1 MAATVRVNEQTH
13 RTLQELS
20 RGRGQSM
27 TEVLAEA
34 VQRLRDE
41 DLLRRTNAAYAAL
54 REDPEA
60 WAELERERAEWDAT
74 LADGL
79 EEA

>member
-27 TEVLAEA
+27 TDVLAEA

-79 EEA
+79 EDE